1 MKLQKTTCAI
11 LLGISLLG
19 DVASAGDRRFT
30 CVYETTT
37 AAKGEIEVEN
47 AGRRHWAVKRV

>member
-1 MKLQKTTCAI
+1 MKLQQTTCAI

-30 CVYETTT
+30 YVYETTT

-47 AGRRHWAVKRV
+47 AGRKQ